1 MNFTASYR
9 ELQITLKDLR
19 SNGIKVNCK
28 LNQKKE
34 VLQAEVTRIWKE
46 MTGYVEPAKEEP
58 KQKAPVKKITT
69 KKPAKQTVLSYIK
82 SKQQQTEKM
91 VNFAQIGKSL
101 KLTPKQLHKEII
113 KLSATDKIEI
123 YTLQEVTNYSKKDK
137 EYIYYENQSNDD
149 LEFSPGFFFATLA

>member
-58 KQKAPVKKITT
+58 KQKA
-69 KKPAKQTVLSYIK
+69 PAKQTVLSYIK